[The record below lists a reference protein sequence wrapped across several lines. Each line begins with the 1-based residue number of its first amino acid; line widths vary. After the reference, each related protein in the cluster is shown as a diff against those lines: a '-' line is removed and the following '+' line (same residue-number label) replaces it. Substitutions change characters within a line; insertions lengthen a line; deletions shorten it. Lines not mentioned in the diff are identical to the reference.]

1 MAGELVVN
9 FAFVFNKN
17 NVNINE
23 ASWVLRFV
31 IAIPVASNNQFAQKA
46 FSAIVADTALP
57 LGPVTAPG
65 WLFIQNKDA
74 TNFIT
79 LKRAVGGATI
89 AKILPG
95 EPWCGRL
102 DPGITVPS
110 TAADTAPCN
119 IDYAVLGI

>member
-1 MAGELVVN
+1 MAGELV
-9 FAFVFNKN
+9 ASGTFVFSKN
-17 NVNINE
+17 NVVISE
-23 ASWVLRFV
+23 ASGSLSITVT
-31 IAIPVASNNQFAQKA
+31 SNNQFAQKG

-65 WLFIQNKDA
+65 WLFIQNRDV
-74 TNFIT
+74 TNFVT

-89 AKILPG
+89 SKLLPG
-95 EPWCGRL
+95 EFCMLRL